1 MSEDLANYQAAV
13 ATTPSDKPSC
23 TMFGRKMKKIV
34 PIETEP
40 VELDLPVESSDE
52 EEAISLE
59 DLGNAY
65 AKAVE
70 AIAPPPPE
78 VDEGQSN
85 ASPLKAFAGD
95 DDGFDEDTLD
105 APEVGETDNVPIS
118 TESVLEAILF
128 LGSSDNKPIDAVKL
142 QELFRNIPLEEIEE
156 CVSRLNR
163 KYRIQRRAFE
173 IIKEKAG
180 YKLQL
185 APSMAY
191 VRERFY
197 GKVKETHLPQA
208 AIDCLALVAYTP
220 GITREEIE
228 HLWGQPPNSTL
239 NMLVRKGLLSVE
251 KIEDK
256 LSYFTTSRF
265 LEVVGI
271 DSIDDLPHED
281 V

>member
-1 MSEDLANYQAAV
+1 
-13 ATTPSDKPSC
+13 
-23 TMFGRKMKKIV
+23 MFGRKMKKIV
-34 PIETEP
+34 PIEPEHIEP
-40 VELDLPVESSDE
+40 EISDENPE

-70 AIAPPPPE
+70 SLAPPETEESPSSPSPE
-78 VDEGQSN
+78 
-85 ASPLKAFAGD
+85 ALKAFTGLD
-95 DDGFDEDTLD
+95 DDFDGDALD

-128 LGSSDNKPIDAVKL
+128 LGSSDNKPIDAIKL

-156 CVSRLNR
+156 CVSRLNK
-163 KYRIQRRAFE
+163 KYRVQRRAFE

-197 GKVKETHLPQA
+197 GKVKETNLPQA

-228 HLWGQPPNSTL
+228 HLWGQSPNSTL

-251 KIEDK
+251 KVDEK
-256 LSYFTTSRF
+256 LGYFTTSRF

-271 DSIDDLPHED
+271 DSLDDLPHED

>member
-1 MSEDLANYQAAV
+1 
-13 ATTPSDKPSC
+13 
-23 TMFGRKMKKIV
+23 MFGRKMKKIV
-34 PIETEP
+34 PIETEHL
-40 VELDLPVESSDE
+40 ELDVAEAIPDE
-52 EEAISLE
+52 EEGISLE

-70 AIAPPPPE
+70 SLEPNDADSTDNTGVPE
-78 VDEGQSN
+78 
-85 ASPLKAFAGD
+85 PLKAFSAD
-95 DDGFDEDTLD
+95 DDYLDEDTLD

-128 LGSSDNKPIDAVKL
+128 LGSSDNKPIDAVRL
-142 QELFRNIPLEEIEE
+142 QDLFRNIPLEEIEE
-156 CVSRLNR
+156 CVTRLNK
-163 KYRIQRRAFE
+163 KYRSHRRAFE

-180 YKLQL
+180 FRMQL

-220 GITREEIE
+220 GITRDEIE
-228 HLWGQPPNSTL
+228 HLWNQSPNSTL

-251 KIEDK
+251 KVDEK
-256 LSYFTTSRF
+256 LGYFTTSRF

-271 DSIDDLPHED
+271 DSIDDLPHEEM
-281 V
+281 

>member
-1 MSEDLANYQAAV
+1 
-13 ATTPSDKPSC
+13 
-23 TMFGRKMKKIV
+23 MFGRKMKKIV
-34 PIETEP
+34 PIEPEHIEP
-40 VELDLPVESSDE
+40 EISQEEPE

-70 AIAPPPPE
+70 SIALADHESDDAAAPSE
-78 VDEGQSN
+78 S
-85 ASPLKAFAGD
+85 LKTFAGD
-95 DDGFDEDTLD
+95 DGEFDEDPLD

-128 LGSSDNKPIDAVKL
+128 LGSSDNKPIDAIKL
-142 QELFRNIPLEEIEE
+142 QALFRNIPLEEIEE
-156 CVSRLNR
+156 CVARLNR
-163 KYRIQRRAFE
+163 KYRVQRRAFE
-173 IIKEKAG
+173 IVKEKAG
-180 YKLQL
+180 YRLQL

-220 GITREEIE
+220 GITRDEIE
-228 HLWGQPPNSTL
+228 HLWNQPPNSTL

-251 KIEDK
+251 KIDDK
-256 LSYFTTSRF
+256 LGYFTTNRF